1 MRNELTDT
9 CFATLPGTGD
19 LIILKRGETG
29 YYRSDW
35 NTSDADENRSIAEIH
50 NQRRGI
56 TPAQVEAMQVGS
68 MFGFHVPGS
77 DPQIYYDNA
86 VYARSSPLQ
95 AGTTISHPRKAAHAP
110 VEGELLQYYVAKK
123 ECLYLEMQT
132 MPELLLSKQ
141 SGIILLPD
149 MICGRPLIPV
159 STLTQEK
166 GRMEIVL
173 ENGSTSTDKEVN
185 ADYRIIAKVSV
196 GPVEYALGQINAR
209 VPFFVTWERTPA
221 NDRDNEPNY
230 YWGHYFDSREQA
242 IGDFCDRASE
252 KFRELSAYRKPSIR
266 EQLSAKPVP
275 GDKPKTKLKDK
286 EAR

>member
-1 MRNELTDT
+1 MRNELPDT

-35 NTSDADENRSIAEIH
+35 NTSDVDENRSIAEIH

-56 TPAQVEAMQVGS
+56 TPAQVEAMKVGS
-68 MFGFHVPGS
+68 MFGFHVSGA
-77 DPQIYYDNA
+77 DPQVYYDKA
-86 VYARSSPLQ
+86 KYSRSITIDLN
-95 AGTTISHPRKAAHAP
+95 GTIKIPETQESVP
-110 VEGELLQYYVAKK
+110 VKGELQQFSILGK
-123 ECLYLEMQT
+123 ECFYLDMAAL
-132 MPELLLSKQ
+132 PETLLGKD
-141 SGIILLPD
+141 SGLILMPD
-149 MICGRPLIPV
+149 MVQGKLSMPV
-159 STLTQEK
+159 TVEWGESGLCT
-166 GRMEIVL
+166 MSL
-173 ENGSTSTDKEVN
+173 ENGSFLHESEVN
-185 ADYRIIAKVSV
+185 ADYQIIAKARV
-196 GPVEYALGQINAR
+196 GPVEYAMGEIAAKI
-209 VPFFVTWERTPA
+209 PFFVTWERTPA
-221 NDRDNEPNY
+221 HDQNGERNY

-275 GDKPKTKLKDK
+275 GDKPKTKPKDK

>member
-1 MRNELTDT
+1 MRNELPDT

-56 TPAQVEAMQVGS
+56 TPAQVEAMKVGS
-68 MFGFHVPGS
+68 MFGFHVPGTS
-77 DPQIYYDNA
+77 PQFYYDNA

-110 VEGELLQYYVAKK
+110 VEGELLQYYVAKQK
-123 ECLYLEMQT
+123 CLYLEMQT

-221 NDRDNEPNY
+221 NDQAGSPNY
-230 YWGHYFDSREQA
+230 YWGHYFDKRENA
-242 IGDFCDRASE
+242 IWDFCARAQ
-252 KFRELSAYRKPSIR
+252 KKYKMMTKDNRLSIK
-266 EQLSAKPVP
+266 EQLAASPVTD
-275 GDKPKTKLKDK
+275 DKPKTKPKDR

>member
-1 MRNELTDT
+1 MRNELPDT

-35 NTSDADENRSIAEIH
+35 NTIDADENRSIAEIH

-56 TPAQVEAMQVGS
+56 TPAQVEAMKVGS
-68 MFGFHVPGS
+68 MFGFHVPGTS
-77 DPQIYYDNA
+77 PQFYYDNA
-86 VYARSSPLQ
+86 VYARSSPLN

-123 ECLYLEMQT
+123 ECLYLEMRT

-159 STLTQEK
+159 STMTQEK

-173 ENGSTSTDKEVN
+173 EKDSISTKKEVN

-242 IGDFCDRASE
+242 IGDFCNRASK

-275 GDKPKTKLKDK
+275 GDKPKTKPKDK